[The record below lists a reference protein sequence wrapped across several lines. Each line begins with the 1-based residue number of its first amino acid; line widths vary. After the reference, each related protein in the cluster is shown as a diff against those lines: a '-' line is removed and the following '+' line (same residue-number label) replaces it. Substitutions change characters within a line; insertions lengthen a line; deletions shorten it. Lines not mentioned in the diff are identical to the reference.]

1 MPLAFNCLGCAL
13 RDAPTQDAPGSWKGV
28 CATCATAPICVPCDR
43 VRLCAENIGKWSV
56 RRDPFHLWDTGK
68 GAVVSAR
75 KFYLTPSPD
84 GNVRQ
89 RSLNREPPPI
99 SKISLLCIGPL
110 AGRDCLPLR
119 RGGEDRG
126 WVARGLGGPAHQVV
140 PTALLHGLQDV
151 LLEHVLRF

>member
-89 RSLNREPPPI
+89 R
-99 SKISLLCIGPL
+99 
-110 AGRDCLPLR
+110 
-119 RGGEDRG
+119 
-126 WVARGLGGPAHQVV
+126 
-140 PTALLHGLQDV
+140 
-151 LLEHVLRF
+151 